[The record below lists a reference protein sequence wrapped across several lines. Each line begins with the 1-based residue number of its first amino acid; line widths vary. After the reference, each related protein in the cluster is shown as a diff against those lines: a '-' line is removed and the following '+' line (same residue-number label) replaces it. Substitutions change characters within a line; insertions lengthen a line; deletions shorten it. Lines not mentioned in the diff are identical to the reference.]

1 MTNSSCLILYET
13 HCIWDYD
20 PGHNNFL
27 YNVLVQVRMKIR
39 KYGKNL
45 VNVKKCNLGEEISQC
60 PASIAEIKFW
70 Q

>member
-1 MTNSSCLILYET
+1 MSCQT
-13 HCIWDYD
+13 TYD
-20 PGHNNFL
+20 L
-27 YNVLVQVRMKIR
+27 RSQEIR